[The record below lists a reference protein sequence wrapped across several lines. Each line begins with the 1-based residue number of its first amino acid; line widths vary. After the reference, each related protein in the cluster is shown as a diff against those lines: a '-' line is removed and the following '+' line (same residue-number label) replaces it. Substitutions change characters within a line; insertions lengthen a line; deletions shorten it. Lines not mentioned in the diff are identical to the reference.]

1 MTLVGKIFTVL
12 IFVMSI
18 VFMSFSVMVFATHKN
33 WKEHATNTDTAG
45 GKKLG
50 LEQQLA
56 TMKQLKTD
64 ADNAGP
70 EAPRRA
76 EERNGR
82 PGARPGRSDDR
93 AWCGPKGNCRPSRPS
108 WRRSRRTTRK
118 WPKRPRARRTAW
130 RPWRAE
136 IGGMRA
142 DLRATEK
149 DLDGK
154 VHRGGQADR
163 RPEPGRRAARQR
175 EEKNT
180 QAVLQIAQM
189 KMVMD
194 AHGLRPD
201 TLVAHI
207 PPKVEGVV
215 LEVSDKDLIE
225 ISIGKD
231 DGLKEGHTLE
241 VYRDNTYLGRIVIR
255 RTAPDRAVGQIIKEL
270 QRGQI
275 KRGDRVSTKLS

>member
-33 WKEHATNTDTAG
+33 WKDYATNTDTAG

-50 LEQQLA
+50 LERQLADLQQL
-56 TMKQLKTD
+56 KRD
-64 ADNAGP
+64 ADAQIQKLRD
-70 EAPRRA
+70 EYKYETAARAQAIAALTTRMVRA
-76 EERNGR
+76 EAELD
-82 PGARPGRSDDR
+82 AKQADLLTLQ
-93 AWCGPKGNCRPSRPS
+93 
-108 WRRSRRTTRK
+108 TTH
-118 WPKRPRARRTAW
+118 TQV
-130 RPWRAE
+130 AE
-136 IGGMRA
+136 AAELAQTRLDALEKEIAGIRA
-142 DLRATEK
+142 DLRTTEK

-154 VHRGGQADR
+154 VLEVVKLTDDLNQAIALR
-163 RPEPGRRAARQR
+163 NTEQ
-175 EEKNT
+175 EKNT

-201 TLVAHI
+201 TLVSHI

-231 DGLKEGHTLE
+231 DGLKEGHSLE
-241 VYRDNTYLGRIVIR
+241 VFRDNTYLGRIVIR

>member
-33 WKEHATNTDTAG
+33 WKEYATNTDTSG

-50 LEQQLA
+50 LETQLSQAQQQKRDADAEIQRL
-56 TMKQLKTD
+56 KDQLKNESAARAHAIAALTT
-64 ADNAGP
+64 
-70 EAPRRA
+70 RLVRA
-76 EERNGR
+76 ENERDTTLGQFNTLQ
-82 PGARPGRSDDR
+82 ANHTQVSE
-93 AWCGPKGNCRPSRPS
+93 AAKQAQSRLEALE
-108 WRRSRRTTRK
+108 T
-118 WPKRPRARRTAW
+118 
-130 RPWRAE
+130 E
-136 IGGMRA
+136 IAGIRA

-154 VHRGGQADR
+154 MLEVVKLTDDLNQAMALRDM
-163 RPEPGRRAARQR
+163 EQ
-175 EEKNT
+175 EKNT
-180 QAVLQIAQM
+180 QAVMQIAQM

-194 AHGLRPD
+194 ANGLAAD
-201 TLVAHI
+201 ALVSHI

-215 LEVSDKDLIE
+215 LVVSDKDLIE

-231 DGLKEGHTLE
+231 DGLKEGHTLD
-241 VYRDNTYLGRIVIR
+241 VFRDNAYLGRIKVI

>member
-12 IFVMSI
+12 IFVMST
-18 VFMSFSVMVFATHKN
+18 VFLAFSVMVFATHKN
-33 WKEHATNTDTAG
+33 WKELATNTVTTG

-56 TMKQLKTD
+56 NMTQLKRD
-64 ADNAGP
+64 ADTQIQKLKDEYRVETAARAHAIAALHTRLVKADGELANKQRELETLLANHTQVSEAAKLAQDRLTALETEIAG
-70 EAPRRA
+70 
-76 EERNGR
+76 
-82 PGARPGRSDDR
+82 
-93 AWCGPKGNCRPSRPS
+93 
-108 WRRSRRTTRK
+108 
-118 WPKRPRARRTAW
+118 
-130 RPWRAE
+130 
-136 IGGMRA
+136 IRA
-142 DLRATEK
+142 DLRSTEK
-149 DLDGK
+149 DLDSK
-154 VHRGGQADR
+154 VLEVVKLTDDLNQAITLR
-163 RPEPGRRAARQR
+163 NTEM
-175 EEKNT
+175 EKNT

-194 AHGLRPD
+194 AHGLKAD
-201 TLVAHI
+201 TLVSHI

-225 ISIGKD
+225 ISVGKD
-231 DGLKEGHTLE
+231 DGLKEGHSLD
-241 VYRDNTYLGRIVIR
+241 VYRDNAYLGRIIIR

>member
-33 WKEHATNTDTAG
+33 WKEYVTNPTSGLQKQLDLAKQAKSDADATITKLKEDLRNEMAARTAAIAVLTARAQRLETDLSAKETE
-45 GKKLG
+45 LQS
-50 LEQQLA
+50 LLA
-56 TMKQLKTD
+56 THTTVSKT
-64 ADNAGP
+64 AETAQKRLETL
-70 EAPRRA
+70 EA
-76 EERNGR
+76 E
-82 PGARPGRSDDR
+82 
-93 AWCGPKGNCRPSRPS
+93 
-108 WRRSRRTTRK
+108 
-118 WPKRPRARRTAW
+118 TA
-130 RPWRAE
+130 AL
-136 IGGMRA
+136 RA
-142 DLRATEK
+142 DLRKTEE
-149 DLDGK
+149 DLDGQVLAVVK
-154 VHRGGQADR
+154 LTDDLNQAVTLRDS
-163 RPEPGRRAARQR
+163 EK
-175 EEKNT
+175 EKNT

-189 KMVMD
+189 KMVLDANNLQMD
-194 AHGLRPD
+194 S
-201 TLVAHI
+201 LVSHI

-231 DGLKEGHTLE
+231 DGLKEGHSLE
-241 VYRDNTYLGRIVIR
+241 VYRGNTYIGRITIR

>member
-18 VFMSFSVMVFATHKN
+18 VFMSFSIMVFATHKN
-33 WKEHATNTDTAG
+33 WKEYATNTDTAG

-56 TMKQLKTD
+56 QEQQRLRDSQAEVQRLKDQQKNET
-64 ADNAGP
+64 AAR
-70 EAPRRA
+70 AQAIAALTTRLVRA
-76 EERNGR
+76 EGELQAKQAELVTLQTNHTQVSE
-82 PGARPGRSDDR
+82 AAKQAQDR
-93 AWCGPKGNCRPSRPS
+93 LAALETEIAGI
-108 WRRSRRTTRK
+108 RT
-118 WPKRPRARRTAW
+118 
-130 RPWRAE
+130 
-136 IGGMRA
+136 

-149 DLDGK
+149 DLDSK
-154 VHRGGQADR
+154 FLEVVKLTDDLSQAIALRDA
-163 RPEPGRRAARQR
+163 EQ
-175 EEKNT
+175 EKNT
-180 QAVLQIAQM
+180 QAVMQIANM

-194 AHGLRPD
+194 AHGLAPD
-201 TLVAHI
+201 TLVSHI
-207 PPKVEGVV
+207 PPKVDGVV
-215 LEVSDKDLIE
+215 LVVSPTDLIE

-241 VYRDNTYLGRIVIR
+241 VFRDNAYLGRIKII

>member
-1 MTLVGKIFTVL
+1 MTLVGKIFTML
-12 IFVMSI
+12 ILVMSI
-18 VFMSFSVMVFATHKN
+18 VFMAFSVMVFATHKN
-33 WKEHATNTDTAG
+33 WKELATNTDTAG

-56 TMKQLKTD
+56 QMKQQKDDAEAQVARLRDELKNET
-64 ADNAGP
+64 AARAMVLG
-70 EAPRRA
+70 AMHTRAIRA
-76 EERNGR
+76 EQELESKEAALQTLQTNHTQVAKAAEAAQ
-82 PGARPGRSDDR
+82 ARLETLETEVAG
-93 AWCGPKGNCRPSRPS
+93 
-108 WRRSRRTTRK
+108 
-118 WPKRPRARRTAW
+118 
-130 RPWRAE
+130 
-136 IGGMRA
+136 IRA
-142 DLRATEK
+142 DLRTTEK

-154 VHRGGQADR
+154 VIQVVKLTDDLNQAIALR
-163 RPEPGRRAARQR
+163 NTEQ
-175 EEKNT
+175 EKNT

-194 AHGLRPD
+194 AHGLAPD

-241 VYRDNTYLGRIVIR
+241 VFRDNSYLGRIIIR
-255 RTAPDRAVGQIIKEL
+255 RTAPDRAVGQILKEL

>member
-18 VFMSFSVMVFATHKN
+18 VFMSFAVMTFATHKN
-33 WKEHATNTDTAG
+33 WKEYVTNPTT
-45 GKKLG
+45 G
-50 LEQQLA
+50 LEKQLA
-56 TMKQLKTD
+56 LAKQAKAD
-64 ADNAGP
+64 ADAQITRLK
-70 EAPRRA
+70 EDQ
-76 EERNGR
+76 RNEQ
-82 PGARPGRSDDR
+82 A
-93 AWCGPKGNCRPSRPS
+93 A
-108 WRRSRRTTRK
+108 
-118 WPKRPRARRTAW
+118 RTAAIGVLTA
-130 RPWRAE
+130 RAVRLE
-136 IGGMRA
+136 ADLSAKTAELDTTSANMTTVSATAKAAQERLAVLEDEVSKIRA
-142 DLRATEK
+142 DLRKTEE
-149 DLDGK
+149 DLDGQVLAVVK
-154 VHRGGQADR
+154 LTDDLNQAITLRDQ
-163 RPEPGRRAARQR
+163 EK
-175 EEKNT
+175 EKNT

-194 AHGLRPD
+194 ANNLKID
-201 TLVAHI
+201 SLVSHI

-241 VYRDNTYLGRIVIR
+241 VYRGNTYIGRITIR

>member
-33 WKEHATNTDTAG
+33 WKEYVTNPTT
-45 GKKLG
+45 G
-50 LEQQLA
+50 LQ
-56 TMKQLKTD
+56 KQLDLAKQAKSD
-64 ADNAGP
+64 ADAQIASLKENLRNEQA
-70 EAPRRA
+70 ARA
-76 EERNGR
+76 AAIGVLTARNVR
-82 PGARPGRSDDR
+82 LESDLS
-93 AWCGPKGNCRPSRPS
+93 AKQAELETTSTNLTTVSATAQQAQSRLS
-108 WRRSRRTTRK
+108 SLEDEVSKLR
-118 WPKRPRARRTAW
+118 
-130 RPWRAE
+130 
-136 IGGMRA
+136 G
-142 DLRATEK
+142 DLRKTEE
-149 DLDGK
+149 DLE
-154 VHRGGQADR
+154 GQVLSVVKLTDDLNQAVTLRDQ
-163 RPEPGRRAARQR
+163 EK
-175 EEKNT
+175 EKNT

-194 AHGLRPD
+194 AHNLSSD
-201 TLVAHI
+201 ALVSHI

-215 LEVSDKDLIE
+215 LEVSDKDLVE

-231 DGLKEGHTLE
+231 DGLKEGHSLE
-241 VYRDNTYLGRIVIR
+241 VYRGNSYIGRITIR

>member
-33 WKEHATNTDTAG
+33 WKELATNTDTAG

-50 LEQQLA
+50 LKEQLA
-56 TMKQLKTD
+56 QAEQRKKD
-64 ADNAGP
+64 ADALIQKLRDELKNESAARAHVVG
-70 EAPRRA
+70 ALHTRAVRA
-76 EERNGR
+76 ETELENKERDLATLQANHTQV
-82 PGARPGRSDDR
+82 AK
-93 AWCGPKGNCRPSRPS
+93 A
-108 WRRSRRTTRK
+108 
-118 WPKRPRARRTAW
+118 AETAQQ
-130 RPWRAE
+130 RLAALETE
-136 IGGMRA
+136 IGGLRA

-149 DLDGK
+149 DLDSK
-154 VHRGGQADR
+154 FIEVVKLTDELTQAI
-163 RPEPGRRAARQR
+163 GLR
-175 EEKNT
+175 ENEQEKNT

-194 AHGLRPD
+194 ANGLSTD
-201 TLVAHI
+201 SLVSHI
-207 PPKVEGVV
+207 APKVEGVV

-225 ISIGKD
+225 ISIGRD
-231 DGLKEGHTLE
+231 DGLKEGHSLE
-241 VYRDNTYLGRIVIR
+241 IFRDNTYLGRIIIR